1 MLEFEGIHAGL
12 GSFALPSPI
21 ATPSARLVLDWL
33 GAVLQSIL

>member
-21 ATPSARLVLDWL
+21 VTPSGRLVLD
-33 GAVLQSIL
+33 